1 MKRNVM
7 VIHGPNLNML
17 GTRQPEQYGTVSLDR
32 INRDLREKGRELQ
45 LDVTAFQSNHEGE
58 IVEKIH
64 AAVEKVDGLI
74 INPAAFT
81 HTSVA
86 IRDALLMLDVPVV
99 EIHLSNI
106 YKRETFRHHSMIADV
121 VSGQISGFGLNG
133 YLLAMD
139 AIAAMMGDDMAE
151 DDTEGP

>member
-1 MKRNVM
+1 MNRKIM
-7 VIHGPNLNML
+7 VIHGPNLNRL
-17 GTRQPEQYGTVSLDR
+17 GTRQPEQYGTVCLEH
-32 INRDLREKGRELQ
+32 INRAVREKGRKLGF
-45 LDVTAFQSNHEGE
+45 DVTDFQSNHEGE

-64 AAVEKVDGLI
+64 AAADDAAGLI

-121 VSGQISGFGLNG
+121 VSGQISGFGANG

-139 AIAAMMGDDMAE
+139 AIAAMIGDEMAE
-151 DDTEGP
+151 HDTEGP